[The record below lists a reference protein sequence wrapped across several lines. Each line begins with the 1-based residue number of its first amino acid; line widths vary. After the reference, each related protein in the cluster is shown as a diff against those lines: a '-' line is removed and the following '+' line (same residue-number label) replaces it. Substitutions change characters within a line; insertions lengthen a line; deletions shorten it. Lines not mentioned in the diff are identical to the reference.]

1 MKKQKDLL
9 LAIGGL
15 GAFLAAYHFN
25 ILGIRN
31 FIENLGY
38 RPVVQQQQDGL
49 PYPYPYPPTTSPQYT
64 GARTLAAAHYKMAG
78 APPELPWHEA
88 RQPFLRY
95 PYAAEMAN
103 PTLWWDKGGIVTPG
117 SRIALPS
124 EINYGPYQFQSPIF
138 SSNRYTIQG
147 TNIDYP
153 FIVGPVGPSPCPLGE
168 YRATDGKCY
177 RMSAPPPEP
186 CAAGYFR
193 AADGKCYFMGP

>member
-1 MKKQKDLL
+1 MKKQNKDLL

-25 ILGIRN
+25 ILGVRN

-38 RPVVQQQQDGL
+38 RPVVQQPQQDGL

-88 RQPFLRY
+88 RQPYLRY

-103 PTLWWDKGGIVTPG
+103 PTLWWDKGGIVTPN
-117 SRIALPS
+117 SRAALPS
-124 EINYGPYQFQSPIF
+124 AINYGPWKFEAPIF
-138 SSNRYTIQG
+138 SRNRYPIYG

-153 FIVGPVGPSPCPLGE
+153 FIIPPFCPPNEFQGQ
-168 YRATDGKCY
+168 DGRCY
-177 RMSAPPPEP
+177 PTPLYP
-186 CAAGYFR
+186 
-193 AADGKCYFMGP
+193 